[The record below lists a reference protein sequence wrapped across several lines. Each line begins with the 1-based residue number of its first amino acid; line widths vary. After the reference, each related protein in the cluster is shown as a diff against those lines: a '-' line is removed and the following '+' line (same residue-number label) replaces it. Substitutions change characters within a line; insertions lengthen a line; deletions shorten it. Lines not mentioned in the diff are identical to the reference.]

1 VGDGFYDPGR
11 DTEPLPPLESFYR
24 HNNFG
29 REVILVDSE
38 SDIDFALAV
47 QEATKEIRAAYV
59 NASSRYAWL
68 HKDDSE
74 EDQAEMDAAMRER
87 ERVKILALYVCERM
101 GFSSNVCDREGG
113 SVDEETDYETSG
125 REVVSR
131 THELLQDIK
140 IRQNSNVVP
149 LGLVKPHGTCRHRA
163 ILFKVTNTREPF
175 TLIID

>member
-1 VGDGFYDPGR
+1 
-11 DTEPLPPLESFYR
+11 
-24 HNNFG
+24 
-29 REVILVDSE
+29 VILVDSE

-47 QEATKEIRAAYV
+47 QEATKEIRSTYV

-87 ERVKILALYVCERM
+87 ERVKILARYVCERM
-101 GFSSNVCDREGG
+101 GFSSNVCDREGSG
-113 SVDEETDYETSG
+113 VEETEYETRG

-131 THELLQDIK
+131 TNELLQDIK
-140 IRQNSNVVP
+140 IRQSSNVIP
-149 LGLVKPHGTCRHRA
+149 LGLVKPLGTCRHRA

-175 TLIID
+175 TLIIDYGIILIM